1 MIHLIGILTQN
12 AGDGFPLMGDAA
24 SSLRGRPCIGHRAIA
39 GRPRRT
45 GLTRGHRGCD
55 IRAMTEPVAPAA
67 THHRGHPRTAVV
79 VLVAGAL
86 LLGLWGAWRSF
97 GPIPP
102 NARERLETQARR
114 IDTLEQQATT
124 LARSDQISRK
134 ANQDLQ
140 HTLADRDEE
149 IAGLRADIAFY
160 ERFVGAAGQRH
171 GLSVHELKL
180 KPQGDSGVWHFVAT
194 LTQNLNRD
202 AINSGRLDLT
212 LEASVAGRMQNLAW
226 AALRQQPNAPG
237 VGYAFKYF
245 QQVEGD
251 IVLPK
256 GTVPVRVVVRLQP
269 QSGAAVEQSFGWA
282 DATGAEAATRAPT
295 TPPVTPPHG

>member
-1 MIHLIGILTQN
+1 MMEPMATV
-12 AGDGFPLMGDAA
+12 AG
-24 SSLRGRPCIGHRAIA
+24 HK
-39 GRPRRT
+39 
-45 GLTRGHRGCD
+45 H
-55 IRAMTEPVAPAA
+55 
-67 THHRGHPRTAVV
+67 GHPRTAVV

-102 NARERLETQARR
+102 NARERLENQASR
-114 IDTLEQQATT
+114 IDALEQQATT

-180 KPQGDSGVWHFVAT
+180 RQQGETGVWHFVAT

-202 AINSGRLDLT
+202 AINSGHLALS
-212 LEASVAGRMQNLAW
+212 LEASVAGRMQNIAW

-256 GTVPVRVVVRLQP
+256 GAVPVRVVVHVQP
-269 QSGAAVEQSFGWA
+269 QSGVAVEQSFGWA
-282 DATGAEAATRAPT
+282 DATGAEAAARPPT
-295 TPPVTPPHG
+295 TTPITSPGG